1 MGRAP
6 DVNKPT
12 TIYDVARVA
21 GVSHQTVSRVL
32 RGLQGMSDET
42 RERVQQVAADLHYR
56 PSVVARELASSR
68 PSRIGVVGYE
78 TFESSTSK
86 VLRGVNDV
94 ATDAGY
100 VLDIVTVDPLG
111 KVDEIARRLDAI
123 NGSDAAGLLATSPTS
138 NVRQALERSVFR
150 MPVFL
155 DVNGDVDHMPG
166 QYFGTS
172 ISAKLVMDHLLSL
185 GHRRIAHVAGP
196 AGWDSASNR
205 ESVYRAA
212 ISADL
217 VNDDLIVR
225 GDWSAKSGYEA
236 AQSLPFDEGITAIF
250 VANDRMALGVLRA
263 LAERGIRVP
272 QDISV
277 AGIDDIPEAEYFGP
291 PLTTVHIDFVEG
303 GRVAARSLISLIEN
317 PAAQLPEYPVSALI
331 ARESTAPLH

>member
-1 MGRAP
+1 M
-6 DVNKPT
+6 NKPA

-86 VLRGVNDV
+86 VLKGVNDV
-94 ATDAGY
+94 ATAAGY

-111 KVDEIARRLDAI
+111 EVDEIARRLDAI
-123 NGSDAAGLLATSPTS
+123 NGSDAAGLLATSPTA
-138 NVRQALERSVFR
+138 NVRQALQNSVFR

-155 DVNGDVDHMPG
+155 DVNGDVDHTPG
-166 QYFGTS
+166 PYFGTS
-172 ISAKLVMDHLLSL
+172 ISAQLVMQHLIGL
-185 GHRRIAHVAGP
+185 GHQRIAHVAGP

-205 ESVYRAA
+205 EAVYRACF
-212 ISADL
+212 ADSDIDEAL
-217 VNDDLIVR
+217 VVR

-236 AQSLPFDEGITAIF
+236 AQLLPFEMGVTAIF

-263 LAERGIRVP
+263 LGERGIRVP
-272 QDISV
+272 HDISV
-277 AGIDDIPEAEYFGP
+277 AGIDDIPEAAYFSP
-291 PLTTVHIDFVEG
+291 PLTSVHIDFAEG
-303 GRVAARSLISLIEN
+303 GRVAARSLVSLIEN
-317 PAAQLPEYPVSALI
+317 PGTPLPEYPISALF
-331 ARESTAPLH
+331 ARSSTAPVA